1 MDRLPYPSPEDVGQ
15 VLVLPPPPLPPV
27 APPTPAP
34 IIFTGFP
41 PILIDQVFPMPLPVT
56 IPDFTG
62 AAPEVAVI
70 DTWYSA
76 PISVAAEIF
85 ADTGGGGGRP
95 SENFD
100 YELH

>member
-1 MDRLPYPSPEDVGQ
+1 
-15 VLVLPPPPLPPV
+15 
-27 APPTPAP
+27 
-34 IIFTGFP
+34 
-41 PILIDQVFPMPLPVT
+41 MPLSVT